1 MAHRHPSRLA
11 ELDEGLDV
19 RPQFSREGETVDIPR
34 RKISQTSVDPETA
47 YQIIHDELM
56 LDGNARLNVATFV
69 TTWMEPAA
77 DRLMQESAATNL
89 IDKDEYPQT
98 AQIESR
104 CLDILADMWNV
115 PSPDEPVGARR
126 PAPARRACWRAWP

>member
-1 MAHRHPSRLA
+1 MAHRHPSRLD

-34 RKISQTSVDPETA
+34 RKISQTSVAPETA
-47 YQIIHDELM
+47 YQIIRDELM

-69 TTWMEPAA
+69 TTWMEPEA
-77 DRLMQESAATNL
+77 DKLLQESAATNM

-104 CLDILADMWNV
+104 CLDILADMWHV
-115 PSPDEPVGARR
+115 PSP
-126 PAPARRACWRAWP
+126 